1 VPIIGWHVPDP
12 WRLSIKPEASA
23 IFPPR
28 RTPHGGNRM
37 NKIDI
42 ASLPELA
49 TSVGIHGSTKQ
60 KEVGGAVCIGI
71 LIGVAVYSQPEG

>member
-1 VPIIGWHVPDP
+1 VPIISWHVPDP

-23 IFPPR
+23 IFLR
-28 RTPHGGNRM
+28 VVCHM
-37 NKIDI
+37 EEIEMKKIDI

-71 LIGVAVYSQPEG
+71 LIGIAVYSQPEG